1 MAKDGAVSMDFALL
15 NLQGRSPVALVEL
28 SVTETLWVMHG
39 DGLVHSDAEEQK
51 VLLGLGIWLA
61 EFDE

>member
-1 MAKDGAVSMDFALL
+1 MAKNGAVSVGFAHL

-28 SVTETLWVMHG
+28 SVTETPWVMHG
-39 DGLVHSDAEEQK
+39 DGLAHSDAGEQK

>member
-1 MAKDGAVSMDFALL
+1 MDFALL

-28 SVTETLWVMHG
+28 SVTEMLWVMHG
-39 DGLVHSDAEEQK
+39 DGLVHSDAGEQK
-51 VLLGLGIWLA
+51 VLLGLGIWLV

>member
-1 MAKDGAVSMDFALL
+1 MAKDGTVSMDFALL

-28 SVTETLWVMHG
+28 SVTEMLWVMHG
-39 DGLVHSDAEEQK
+39 DGLVHSDAGEQK
-51 VLLGLGIWLA
+51 VLLGLRIWLV